1 MMSIVFSNN
10 KTIFLKFNPLGQTVY
25 QQLLS
30 PMVFEERCQDTTSRH
45 VAHSELTSAS
55 CLASPHGFVNHN
67 EHNGALHPTA
77 T

>member
-1 MMSIVFSNN
+1 MMSIVFFDNE
-10 KTIFLKFNPLGQTVY
+10 KIFHTFNPLGQTVY

-30 PMVFEERCQDTTSRH
+30 PMAFEERCQDTTSRH
-45 VAHSELTSAS
+45 VAHSELMSAS

-67 EHNGALHPTA
+67 EHDGALHPTL